1 MSVPTASEILAE
13 FAAELRPEHLP
24 SAVVAAAKRH
34 LLDVL
39 GVALASSPMPF
50 ARMALQTAA
59 ALGGHGDGSVI
70 GFADRL
76 QPAWSAFVN
85 GVLAHGIDYDDTHE
99 ESVVHVSCSVAPA
112 ALAAAEMSG
121 ASGASFLTALVLG
134 METAVRLG
142 LAAPGRFH
150 DRGFH
155 PTGVCGAF
163 ATTVVAGSLAGLS
176 APQLADAIGLSGSMA
191 SGLMEFLTDGT
202 WSKRMHS
209 GWAAHGGLVAARLA
223 STGFRGPRAV
233 LDGRFGFYR
242 SHLGDEGWNVE
253 RVTSDLGRHWHMLE
267 IAMKPY
273 PACHMTHAFI
283 DCAESLRG
291 EAGVNPDTIDAIEC
305 FIHPREMP
313 IVCEPRASKL
323 VPQTDYDAKFSL
335 PYTVAC
341 MLVRGHVDLD
351 DFTPTAICDAAVLDL
366 ARRVE
371 CIPDPEANYPHT
383 FPGRMRMKLRDGRTF
398 ERDEPLN
405 RGSAERPLSDDDVL
419 AKFNRNAEAVIPAEQ
434 IERLAAA
441 VQGIDSAPSVR
452 RLAAALRVPS
462 PSSDVP
468 SPLGGE
474 G

>member
-1 MSVPTASEILAE
+1 MPSASETLAE
-13 FAAELRPEHLP
+13 FAAALRYEDLP
-24 SAVVAAAKRH
+24 APVTAAAKRH
-34 LLDVL
+34 LLDVI

-50 ARMALQTAA
+50 ARMVVQAA
-59 ALGGHGDGSVI
+59 TALGGPGDGSII
-70 GFADRL
+70 GFPDRL
-76 QPAWSAFVN
+76 PPVWSALVN
-85 GVLAHGIDYDDTHE
+85 GALAHGIDYDDTHE
-99 ESVVHVSCSVAPA
+99 EGVVHVSCSVAPA
-112 ALAAAEMSG
+112 ALAAAE
-121 ASGASFLTALVLG
+121 ASGATGARCLTALVLG

-163 ATTVVAGSLAGLS
+163 ATTLVAGSLAALP
-176 APQLADAIGLSGSMA
+176 APTLADALGLSGSMA

-202 WSKRMHS
+202 WSKRIHS

-223 STGFRGPRAV
+223 AAGFTGPRAV

-242 SHLGDEGWNVE
+242 SHLGDDGWSLDAVI
-253 RVTSDLGRHWHMLE
+253 RDLGRRWHMLE
-267 IAMKPY
+267 IALKPY

-283 DCAESLRG
+283 DCAASLRD
-291 EAGVNPDTIDAIEC
+291 EIGVTADAIQAVQC

-313 IVCEPRASKL
+313 IVCEPRAAKL

-351 DFTPTAICDAAVLDL
+351 DFTPEAIGDPALLDL

-371 CIPDPEANYPHT
+371 CLPDPAADYPRT
-383 FPGRMRMKLRDGRTF
+383 FPGRLRLVLRDGRVL

-405 RGSAERPLSDDDVL
+405 RGSAERPLSEAEVV
-419 AKFNRNAEAVIPAEQ
+419 AKFRRNAERALPAEQ
-434 IERLAAA
+434 VDLLAAA
-441 VQGIDSAPSVR
+441 VQNVDSAPSVR
-452 RLAAALRVPS
+452 PLAAALRV
-462 PSSDVP
+462 
-468 SPLGGE
+468 E
-474 G
+474 A

>member
-13 FAAELRPEHLP
+13 FAAGLRPEHIP
-24 SAVVAAAKRH
+24 SPVAAAAKRH

-59 ALGGHGDGSVI
+59 ALGGQGDGSVI

-76 QPAWSAFVN
+76 PPVWSALVN
-85 GVLAHGIDYDDTHE
+85 GALAHGIDYDDTHE

-121 ASGASFLTALVLG
+121 ASGARFLTALVLG

-163 ATTVVAGSLAGLS
+163 ATTLVAGTLAGLP
-176 APQLADAIGLSGSMA
+176 AAALADALGLSGSMA

-202 WSKRMHS
+202 WSKRIHA
-209 GWAAHGGLVAARLA
+209 GWAAHSGLVAARLA

-242 SHLGDEGWNVE
+242 SHLGDEGWNAE
-253 RVTSDLGRHWHMLE
+253 RVTADLGRRWHMME
-267 IAMKPY
+267 IAIKPY

-283 DCAESLRG
+283 DCAASLRR
-291 EAGVNPDTIDAIEC
+291 EAGVTPGTIAAVEC

-323 VPQTDYDAKFSL
+323 VPQSDYDAKFSL

-351 DFTPTAICDAAVLDL
+351 DFTPEAIRDGAVLEL

-371 CIPDPEANYPHT
+371 CTPDPHANYPHT
-383 FPGRMRMKLRDGRTF
+383 FPGRLRLTLRDGRTL

-405 RGSAERPLSDDDVL
+405 RGSAERPLSDEEVL
-419 AKFNRNAEAVIPAEQ
+419 AKFCRNAEPVIAPEQ

-441 VQGIDSAPSVR
+441 VQSVDTAPSIRPLV
-452 RLAAALRVPS
+452 AALRV
-462 PSSDVP
+462 
-468 SPLGGE
+468 E

>member
-13 FAAELRPEHLP
+13 FAAGLRPEHI
-24 SAVVAAAKRH
+24 SAPVAAAAKRH

-59 ALGGHGDGSVI
+59 ALGGQGDGSVI

-76 QPAWSAFVN
+76 PPVWSALVN
-85 GVLAHGIDYDDTHE
+85 GALAHGIDYDDTHE

-121 ASGASFLTALVLG
+121 ASGARFLTALVLG

-163 ATTVVAGSLAGLS
+163 ATTLVAGALAGLP
-176 APQLADAIGLSGSMA
+176 AAALADALGLSGSMA

-202 WSKRMHS
+202 WSKRIHA
-209 GWAAHGGLVAARLA
+209 GWAAHSGLVAARLA

-242 SHLGDEGWNVE
+242 SHLGDEGWNAE
-253 RVTSDLGRHWHMLE
+253 RVTADLGRHWHMME
-267 IAMKPY
+267 IAIKPY

-283 DCAESLRG
+283 DCAASLRR
-291 EAGVNPDTIDAIEC
+291 EAGVTPETIAAVEC

-323 VPQTDYDAKFSL
+323 VPQSDYDAKFSL

-351 DFTPTAICDAAVLDL
+351 DFTPEAIRDGAVLEL

-371 CIPDPEANYPHT
+371 CIPDPHANYPHT
-383 FPGRMRMKLRDGRTF
+383 FPGRLRMTLRDGRTL

-405 RGSAERPLSDDDVL
+405 RGSAERPLSDEEVL
-419 AKFNRNAEAVIPAEQ
+419 AKFRRNAEPVIAPEQ

-441 VQGIDSAPSVR
+441 VQSVDTAPSIRPLV
-452 RLAAALRVPS
+452 AALRV
-462 PSSDVP
+462 
-468 SPLGGE
+468 E